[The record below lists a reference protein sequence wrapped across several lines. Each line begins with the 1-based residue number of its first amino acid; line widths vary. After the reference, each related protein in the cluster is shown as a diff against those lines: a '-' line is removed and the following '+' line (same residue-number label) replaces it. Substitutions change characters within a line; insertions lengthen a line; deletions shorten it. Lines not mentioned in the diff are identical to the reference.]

1 MPSKSCECNSIERS
15 NGRDSSQIAITNRCV
30 LYKGDSTNGAGPTY
44 VQSLLYSWKSLGERY
59 ALLSTVWSGCVPRRK
74 TVNAKRRKS
83 RRAACAR
90 PRASGHD
97 GPCAGAG
104 GVRAWVWGLTQGLL
118 SRLCG
123 SGAVYRSFTCQVR
136 LRFFP
141 VDKSPFV
148 ITCNPLFFQSR
159 CHLCAVTPGGC
170 PARPMA
176 AEVRRAFRACAPAT

>member
-1 MPSKSCECNSIERS
+1 M
-15 NGRDSSQIAITNRCV
+15 
-30 LYKGDSTNGAGPTY
+30 
-44 VQSLLYSWKSLGERY
+44 QSLLYSWKSLGERY

-148 ITCNPLFFQSR
+148 ITCNPLFFSVQMSSVR
-159 CHLCAVTPGGC
+159 RYPPVAAPQGPWRLRSGAPSG
-170 PARPMA
+170 PARRRPDRSTLRGIKQLLLLSA
-176 AEVRRAFRACAPAT
+176 CLLGVRLPG